1 MDFIKVTVLSSFLSP
16 SGERKMIGVGNNNN
30 KEINKKD
37 QHGLSIEQYEDLG
50 ILIPEDSIH
59 HSSTFEEEVEF
70 DDEDIEII
78 KSPAYFLAEDFKL
91 VVARDDFGSTLYLKD
106 NYTLDVMETPRQ
118 IINKLTIINNKY
130 KQTL

>member
-16 SGERKMIGVGNNNN
+16 EGERKMIGVGNNN

-59 HSSTFEEEVEF
+59 HSSTFEE
-70 DDEDIEII
+70 
-78 KSPAYFLAEDFKL
+78 
-91 VVARDDFGSTLYLKD
+91 G
-106 NYTLDVMETPRQ
+106 
-118 IINKLTIINNKY
+118 
-130 KQTL
+130 

>member
-1 MDFIKVTVLSSFLSP
+1 
-16 SGERKMIGVGNNNN
+16 MIGVGNNN

-118 IINKLTIINNKY
+118 IINKLTIINK
-130 KQTL
+130 